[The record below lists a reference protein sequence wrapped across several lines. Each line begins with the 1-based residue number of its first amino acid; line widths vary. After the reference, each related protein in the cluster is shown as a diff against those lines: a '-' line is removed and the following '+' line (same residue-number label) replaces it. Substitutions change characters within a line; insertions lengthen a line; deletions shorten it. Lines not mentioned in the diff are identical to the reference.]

1 MDNEL
6 AGQCR
11 LLLAAVVSLVADE
24 VMKRVEVVLDA
35 HVHELDEDRVREL
48 ADQQISATVIDDR
61 GDGLPRAWTKEAL
74 LAMMAGQPALDH
86 KFVRQPWSREQLAEM
101 IDQRLEP
108 YDEAVRGVF
117 VTKDRVEQMI
127 SFAIEK
133 DTCDEDR
140 VKELIDENN
149 MDEDRVQ
156 EMIDNSLDIDD
167 KIEEYLSNNLHDEV
181 VTVVRDMDFKV
192 TVR

>member
-11 LLLAAVVSLVADE
+11 LLLATVVSLVADE
-24 VMKRVEVVLDA
+24 VMKRVEVVLA
-35 HVHELDEDRVREL
+35 PHVHELDEDRVREL

-61 GDGLPRAWTKEAL
+61 GDGLPRAWTKETL

-86 KFVRQPWSREQLAEM
+86 KFVRQPWSKQQLSEIIQAESWTQKQ
-101 IDQRLEP
+101 ID
-108 YDEAVRGVF
+108 DM
-117 VTKDRVEQMI
+117 VEQRIIDLCMVD
-127 SFAIEK
+127 A
-133 DTCDEDR
+133 DR

-167 KIEEYLSNNLHDEV
+167 KIEEYLSNNLEDEV
-181 VTVVRDMDFKV
+181 TSVVRDMDFKV

>member
-11 LLLAAVVSLVADE
+11 LLLAAVVALVADE

-35 HVHELDEDRVREL
+35 HVHELDEDRVRAL

-86 KFVRQPWSREQLAEM
+86 KFVRQPWSKQQLDDM
-101 IDQRLEP
+101 
-108 YDEAVRGVF
+108 
-117 VTKDRVEQMI
+117 VEQRIIDLCMVD
-127 SFAIEK
+127 A
-133 DTCDEDR
+133 DR

-156 EMIDNSLDIDD
+156 EMIDNSLEIDD

>member
-6 AGQCR
+6 TGQCR

-35 HVHELDEDRVREL
+35 HVHELDEDRVRAL

-61 GDGLPRAWTKEAL
+61 GDGLPRAWSKETL
-74 LAMMAGQPALDH
+74 LTLIAGQPALDH
-86 KFVRQPWSREQLAEM
+86 KFVRQPWSKQQLSEM
-101 IDQRLEP
+101 IQAESWTQKQID
-108 YDEAVRGVF
+108 DM
-117 VTKDRVEQMI
+117 VEQRIIDLCMVD
-127 SFAIEK
+127 A
-133 DTCDEDR
+133 DR

-156 EMIDNSLDIDD
+156 EMIDNSLEIDD

>member
-35 HVHELDEDRVREL
+35 HVHELDEDRVRAL
-48 ADQQISATVIDDR
+48 AEQQASAMFIDDR
-61 GDGLPRAWTKEAL
+61 GDSLPRAWSKETLLTL
-74 LAMMAGQPALDH
+74 LAEQPT
-86 KFVRQPWSREQLAEM
+86 FN
-101 IDQRLEP
+101 
-108 YDEAVRGVF
+108 
-117 VTKDRVEQMI
+117 
-127 SFAIEK
+127 
-133 DTCDEDR
+133 EDR
-140 VKELIDENN
+140 VQEMIDENN
-149 MDEDRVQ
+149 LDEDRVQ
-156 EMIDNSLDIDD
+156 EMIDNSLEIDD

>member
-35 HVHELDEDRVREL
+35 HVHELDEDRVRAL

-61 GDGLPRAWTKEAL
+61 GDYLPRAWTKEML
-74 LAMMAGQPALDH
+74 LTLIAERPTLDH
-86 KFVRQPWSREQLAEM
+86 EFVRQSWSKQDLKEM
-101 IDQRLEP
+101 I
-108 YDEAVRGVF
+108 EAGSW
-117 VTKDRVEQMI
+117 TQKQIDDMVEQRIIDLCMVD
-127 SFAIEK
+127 A
-133 DTCDEDR
+133 DR

-156 EMIDNSLDIDD
+156 EMIDHSIEVDD

>member
-11 LLLAAVVSLVADE
+11 LLLATVVSLVADE

-35 HVHELDEDRVREL
+35 HVHELDEDRVRAL

-61 GDGLPRAWTKEAL
+61 GDGLPRAWTKETL
-74 LAMMAGQPALDH
+74 LALMAGQPALDH
-86 KFVRQPWSREQLAEM
+86 KFVRQPWSKQQLSEIIQAESWTQKQ
-101 IDQRLEP
+101 ID
-108 YDEAVRGVF
+108 DM
-117 VTKDRVEQMI
+117 VEQRIIDLCMVD
-127 SFAIEK
+127 A
-133 DTCDEDR
+133 DR

-149 MDEDRVQ
+149 MDENLVQ

>member
-11 LLLAAVVSLVADE
+11 LLLATVVSLVADE

-35 HVHELDEDRVREL
+35 HVHELDEDRVRAL
-48 ADQQISATVIDDR
+48 AEQQASAMFIDDR

-86 KFVRQPWSREQLAEM
+86 KFVRQPWSKQQIEEM
-101 IDQRLEP
+101 IM
-108 YDEAVRGVF
+108 
-117 VTKDRVEQMI
+117 DRAWTQQQIDDMVNQKITDM
-127 SFAIEK
+127 
-133 DTCDEDR
+133 CVVDEDR
-140 VKELIDENN
+140 VQELIDENN
-149 MDEDRVQ
+149 LDEDRVR
-156 EMIDNSLDIDD
+156 EMIDEGFEELDD
-167 KIEEYLSNNLHDEV
+167 KIEEYLSNNLNDEV
-181 VTVVRDMDFKV
+181 VTIVRDMDFKV

>member
-35 HVHELDEDRVREL
+35 HVHELDEDRVRAL

-61 GDGLPRAWTKEAL
+61 GDFVPRAWTKETL
-74 LAMMAGQPALDH
+74 LTLIAERPTLDH
-86 KFVRQPWSREQLAEM
+86 QYVRQPWSKQELEEM
-101 IDQRLEP
+101 I
-108 YDEAVRGVF
+108 
-117 VTKDRVEQMI
+117 TDRAWTQQQIDNMVNQKITDM
-127 SFAIEK
+127 
-133 DTCDEDR
+133 CVVDEDR
-140 VKELIDENN
+140 VQELIDENN
-149 MDEDRVQ
+149 IDEDRVRDLIG
-156 EMIDNSLDIDD
+156 EGFEELDD
-167 KIEEYLSNNLHDEV
+167 KIEEYLSNNLNDEV
-181 VTVVRDMDFKV
+181 VTIVRDMDFKV